1 MESSN
6 TPLPASQT
14 VEARIQTI
22 LDEQRA
28 QAHDALDDLMYESFL
43 EIGALLSAPA
53 GGSAAPEAAP
63 ARAVAGLSPRTLQL
77 IRQHHGAGDLAEWL
91 TTGAGGNKSTCIYQF
106 LNLNAMQMQE
116 LRSRYPRAFLKWT
129 DEEDKALLSQYQET
143 TAQGARTDWG
153 ALARQFGRNANALRL
168 RLEHLGVDL
177 GPEAGQP
184 RRNRRA

>member
-1 MESSN
+1 MESFNNS
-6 TPLPASQT
+6 LPAT
-14 VEARIQTI
+14 PTREARIQSI

-28 QAHDALDDLMYESFL
+28 LAHDALDDLMHEAFL
-43 EIGALLSAPA
+43 EIGTLLSTPVADT
-53 GGSAAPEAAP
+53 GAPEATP
-63 ARAVAGLSPRTLQL
+63 DRSVGGLSPRTLQL

-91 TTGAGGNKSTCIYQF
+91 TTGAGGTKSICISQF
-106 LNLNAMQMQE
+106 LNLNALQMQE
-116 LRSRYPRAFLKWT
+116 LRSRDPRAFLKWT